1 MMYFAG
7 VAQLVLLLISALMV
21 VRFSLLLKPRDE
33 IRCPTDRID
42 PSKTH
47 GNQEPNG

>member
-1 MMYFAG
+1 MYFVG
-7 VAQLVLLLISALMV
+7 VTQLILLLISVLIV

-47 GNQEPNG
+47 GNQEPS

>member
-1 MMYFAG
+1 MYFVG
-7 VAQLVLLLISALMV
+7 VTQLILLLISVLIV

>member
-1 MMYFAG
+1 MYFVG
-7 VAQLVLLLISALMV
+7 VAQLILLLISILIV
-21 VRFSLLLKPRDE
+21 VRFSLLLKPRDH